1 MIVNNNF
8 RKEPRFGSVKKKILL
23 LIYVGVA
30 LGAAKSMSKQWNI
43 IYEVSKEWKKIN
55 KISLKRG
62 LDSLYNAKLI
72 DFKPKGNGFQIIL
85 SSEGRKLS
93 KKFNLE
99 TLKIKEQK
107 NWDGKWRIVMF
118 DVPEKIKKVRD
129 ALRFHFKKIGLVEY
143 QKSVFISPYPCEKEI
158 KFIAEF
164 YKASP
169 SVRFIVADAI
179 SDEKKF
185 MKEFD
190 LE

>member
-23 LIYVGVA
+23 LIYAGVA

-43 IYEVSKEWKKIN
+43 IGEVSKEWKKIN

>member
-1 MIVNNNF
+1 MIMNSDF

-23 LIYVGVA
+23 LIYAGVA
-30 LGAAKSMSKQWNI
+30 LGAAKSMGKQWSI
-43 IYEVSKEWKKIN
+43 IGEVSKEWKKIN
-55 KISLKRG
+55 RISLKRG

-72 DFKPKGNGFQIIL
+72 DLKPKGNSFQIIL

-93 KKFNLE
+93 AKFNLE
-99 TLKIKEQK
+99 TLKIEKQK

-129 ALRFHFKKIGLVEY
+129 ALRFHFKHIGLVEY

-164 YKASP
+164 YKAFP
-169 SVRFIVADAI
+169 SVRFIIADTI